1 MSTTTSNE
9 QATPSSATS
18 AGATPTGE
26 ARASVRPTRP
36 GTTSGW
42 VLMVLAVV
50 VGAVSGYVFASTLTE
65 QLLTTGGAF
74 ATAELLIRLG
84 LSMVGLVLAFV
95 ADRLA
100 RPRPQG

>member
-1 MSTTTSNE
+1 MSTTTSND
-9 QATPSSATS
+9 QATPAT
-18 AGATPTGE
+18 ATPAGE
-26 ARASVRPTRP
+26 APTTERRRRPD
-36 GTTSGW
+36 TTSGW

-50 VGAVSGYVFASTLTE
+50 VGAVSGYVLASTLTE

-74 ATAELLIRLG
+74 PTAELLIRLG
-84 LSMVGLVLAFV
+84 LSAMGLVLAFV

>member
-1 MSTTTSNE
+1 MSTTTSND
-9 QATPSSATS
+9 QATP
-18 AGATPTGE
+18 ATPAGE
-26 ARASVRPTRP
+26 ARTTERRRRPD
-36 GTTSGW
+36 TTSGW

-50 VGAVSGYVFASTLTE
+50 VGAVSGYVLASTLTE

-74 ATAELLIRLG
+74 PTAELLIRLG
-84 LSMVGLVLAFV
+84 LSAMGLVLAFV